1 MRLTETNVVAPKIR
15 VKKIGKVHTVVKV
28 CVFHEAELLT
38 LPESWFFDPQE
49 QDVYCSAGLGF
60 FLA

>member
-1 MRLTETNVVAPKIR
+1 MTPDLESRIHTMRLTETNVVAPKIR

-38 LPESWFFDPQE
+38 VPESC
-49 QDVYCSAGLGF
+49 VL
-60 FLA
+60 